1 MKDFAICYEDVE
13 RRLHDMI
20 EKRFPADT
28 TLEAVTFLN
37 DKSIDG
43 ELYAIFQSLSIPIE
57 VSENSYETLVP
68 KRSLPTQKKI
78 CEMLHIKSVK
88 TYRSHL
94 NYLIDKGYIQQK
106 DDGDYVLPNCE
117 DIYLKIPLETVE
129 YLTLNCREH
138 VVKIYI
144 YLMQRWKYAKLQ
156 GKFYKFTLKEIGEH
170 VGLKIGNHSDGY
182 KIINYALELLANSG
196 LIEYEDTYEGK
207 VPYKMLTGCYT
218 IYKKGNF

>member
-1 MKDFAICYEDVE
+1 MKDFAICYEDIE
-13 RRLHDMI
+13 RRLRSMV

-57 VSENSYETLVP
+57 INESEYETLVP
-68 KRSLPTQKKI
+68 KKSLPTQKKI

-88 TYRSHL
+88 TYRAHL
-94 NYLIDKGYIQQK
+94 NYLIDRGYIQQK
-106 DDGDYVLPNCE
+106 EDGDYVLPNCE

-144 YLMQRWKYAKLQ
+144 YLMQRWKYAKIQ

-170 VGLKIGNHSDGY
+170 IGLSIGNHSDGY

-196 LIEYEDTYEGK
+196 LIEYEDIYEGK

>member
-1 MKDFAICYEDVE
+1 MGDFVKYYEDIE

-20 EKRFPADT
+20 EKRFPADV

-43 ELYAIFQSLSIPIE
+43 ELYAIFQSLSVPIE
-57 VSENSYETLVP
+57 VQEDVYETLVP
-68 KRSLPTQKKI
+68 KKSLPTQKKI

-94 NYLIDKGYIQQK
+94 NYLIERGYIQQK
-106 DDGDYVLPNCE
+106 DNGDYVLPNCE

-129 YLTLNCREH
+129 YLTYNCREH
-138 VVKIYI
+138 VIKIYI
-144 YLMQRWKYAKLQ
+144 YLMQRWKYAKIS

-170 VGLKIGNHSDGY
+170 IGLKISNHAEGY
-182 KIINYALELLANSG
+182 KMINYALELLVNSG
-196 LIEYEDTYEGK
+196 LIQYEDIYEGK
-207 VPYKMLTGCYT
+207 VPYKMLTGCNV
-218 IYKKGNF
+218 IYSK